1 MREEHRKPKIQ
12 EVVIIPNDLV
22 LFLTDVH
29 HEIVAGDEVALLESD
44 DLLQYEEFD
53 FAYGGLTNAKTGDY
67 RFRYFTDDENGS
79 TWDVDLSKSNIER
92 ITMRWSSISA
102 HKTLSAPHFIF

>member
-44 DLLQYEEFD
+44 DL
-53 FAYGGLTNAKTGDY
+53 T
-67 RFRYFTDDENGS
+67 
-79 TWDVDLSKSNIER
+79 
-92 ITMRWSSISA
+92 SI
-102 HKTLSAPHFIF
+102 

>member
-1 MREEHRKPKIQ
+1 MK
-12 EVVIIPNDLV
+12 
-22 LFLTDVH
+22 
-29 HEIVAGDEVALLESD
+29 LLQATKLRCSNRTT
-44 DLLQYEEFD
+44 LLQYEEFD

-102 HKTLSAPHFIF
+102 HKTLSAPHFIL